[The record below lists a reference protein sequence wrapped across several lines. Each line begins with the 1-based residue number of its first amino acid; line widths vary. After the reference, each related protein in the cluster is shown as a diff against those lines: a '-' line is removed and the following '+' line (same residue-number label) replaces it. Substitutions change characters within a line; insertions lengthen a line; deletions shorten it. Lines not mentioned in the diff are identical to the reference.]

1 MINRLS
7 VDGCDN
13 VVGESLPSMGVISV
27 RIRGIPVNGCD
38 TTWLG
43 TKASVHET
51 YEKLSD
57 VAQLKEKSF

>member
-1 MINRLS
+1 
-7 VDGCDN
+7 
-13 VVGESLPSMGVISV
+13 MGVIALESA
-27 RIRGIPVNGCD
+27 GIPVNGCD